1 MDTTQKHTRRTVCAP
16 RVFCVAGT
24 TGFEPA
30 ISTLTGSHPR
40 PLADVPTMSLVT
52 PAGFEP
58 AIYTLRGC
66 RPRPLDDG
74 ATLALQRG
82 KRGNEGDYS
91 SFLGSLQVRSN
102 CLQG

>member
-1 MDTTQKHTRRTVCAP
+1 MKTNTELDLTHIP
-16 RVFCVAGT
+16 NLAGT

-40 PLADVPTMSLVT
+40 PLDDVPRLSLVT

-74 ATLALQRG
+74 AALVPQRELVH
-82 KRGNEGDYS
+82 RRNARDYS
-91 SFLGSLQVRSN
+91 SFPQSWQINELR
-102 CLQG
+102 C